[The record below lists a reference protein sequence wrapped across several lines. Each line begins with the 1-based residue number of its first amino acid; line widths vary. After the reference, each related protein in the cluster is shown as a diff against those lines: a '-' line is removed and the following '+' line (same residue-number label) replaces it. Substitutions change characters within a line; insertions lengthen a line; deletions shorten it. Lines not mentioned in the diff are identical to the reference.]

1 MSGRAFIL
9 NVVVLAMLTG
19 PGLFAGDAVAGNV
32 ILYDRGGDIYAADID
47 GSNERQLT
55 SGAPADRM
63 PSISPDGTTIA
74 FSQGYDLYLMN
85 QDGGDQRLLVS
96 KADVGGN
103 NVHDS
108 DWRID
113 GEWIYFNAVSGC
125 CSGGLYKV
133 RPEGSGLV
141 QVKSGFIGS
150 GFSIRRT
157 FGDKVIFNQRRSSS
171 SYSQNV
177 RITDLDG
184 GNEEQVTGGGP
195 SEGSATFGPCWSPN
209 GRRFA
214 YNYGHQHIYVAD
226 YPAPYNPVEVKTFD
240 SEKGHM
246 LEWLDD
252 DTLIWIDARDAG
264 PMHALNVDTL
274 EDTDLGIEGNN
285 PYVGGH
291 TIPVTPMWWDESWSY
306 RKPLTITNNVET
318 TLYDY
323 SMKISLNTAHLIAQ
337 GKMQGD
343 CGDIRIVENGEEINY
358 GIRDC
363 NSANTEIYC
372 IATDLAVG
380 DNNDIYIYYG
390 NGDADDGFAENWKDA
405 FYIWYDDFDTDRGW
419 GNCPG
424 YEDRHGSVTVD
435 TVNGWLYA
443 AYGAYMDYWVCP
455 TDGSSFPMNGR
466 VGFKAETRIMAENDN
481 WCQIAVSLGD
491 SSHAPK
497 VPLIDFRVGHNDYS
511 VLWDSDVPKDL
522 HDDVWYEATAVYN
535 RLTGDWYGEFAGD
548 GTKSGTRPA
557 QVDDDF
563 SIIMLD
569 ICNGINMYLDYL
581 YLRYFIEPEPGYG
594 LGAEE
599 AYSGVGC
606 LHDDCADAIVVQSN
620 EPYYG
625 STEYATGTDTSSCAY
640 EDHNDVWH
648 SFTPDYDYEYTISLC
663 CSAFDTTLAVFD
675 ECGGTEL
682 ACNDDTVYEVCL
694 SKLQSQLAMPLA
706 KGSTYLVRIAGFAGA
721 TGDYILT
728 ITGPR
733 CIEYPAMDFDRDC
746 KVGFRDLA
754 IFCESWLECNLD
766 PSDLCLQ

>member
-1 MSGRAFIL
+1 MSGRTFIL
-9 NVVVLAMLTG
+9 SVVVLAMLIA
-19 PGLFAGDAVAGNV
+19 PGLFAGDAIAGNV
-32 ILYDRGGDIYAADID
+32 ILYDRDGNIYAADID

-55 SGAPADRM
+55 SGAQADYM

-74 FSQGYDLYLMN
+74 FSRGYDLYLMN

-96 KADVGGN
+96 KGDVGNN

-108 DWRID
+108 DWTID

-133 RPEGSGLV
+133 RPDGTGLT
-141 QVKSGFIGS
+141 QVKSGYIS
-150 GFSIRRT
+150 GTRIRKT
-157 FGDKVIFNQRRSSS
+157 FGDRVIFNQRRSGL

-184 GNEEQVTGGGP
+184 GSEEQVTGGSS
-195 SEGSATFGPCWSPN
+195 SESSATFGTCWSPD
-209 GRRFA
+209 GQRFA

-240 SEKGHM
+240 SWHHS
-246 LEWLDD
+246 LEWLDNN
-252 DTLIWIDARDAG
+252 TLIWIDAYDAG

-274 EDTDLGIEGNN
+274 EDTDLGIEGNF
-285 PYVGGH
+285 PYVGGR

-306 RKPLTITNNVET
+306 RKPLTITNNVEAV
-318 TLYDY
+318 LYDY

-343 CGDIRIVENGEEINY
+343 CGDIRIVENGEELSY

-363 NSANTEIYC
+363 NSANTEIYF
-372 IATDLAVG
+372 IANDVAVG

-390 NGDADDGFAENWKDA
+390 NPDADDGFVENWKDA

-419 GNCPG
+419 DNCPG

-443 AYGAYMDYWVCP
+443 TYGAYMDYWVCP

-481 WCQIAVSLGD
+481 WCQIQIELGD
-491 SSHAPK
+491 SNS
-497 VPLIDFRVGHNDYS
+497 VPVLSVLDFRVGHNDYHI
-511 VLWDSDVPKDL
+511 LWDSFVPKNLD
-522 HDDVWYEATAVYN
+522 DDVWYEATAVYN
-535 RLTGDWYGEFAGD
+535 RLTGNWHGEFAND
-548 GTKSGTRPA
+548 GTRSGTRPA

-581 YLRYFIEPEPGYG
+581 YLRYFIEPEPGYA

-599 AYSGVGC
+599 AYSDVGC
-606 LHDDCADAIVVQSN
+606 PHDECADAIAVEAN
-620 EPYYG
+620 EPYNG
-625 STEYATGTDTSSCAY
+625 TTIGAIGTETSSCAY

-648 SFTPDYDYEYTISLC
+648 SFTPDYDYEYAISLC
-663 CSAFDTTLAVFD
+663 GSAFDTTLAVFD

-682 ACNDDTVYEVCL
+682 ACNDDTKPGVC
-694 SKLQSQLAMPLA
+694 SSTLQSQLTMSLA
-706 KGSTYLVRIAGFAGA
+706 KGSTYLIRIAGFAGA
-721 TGDYILT
+721 TGDYILM
-728 ITGPR
+728 ITGPK
-733 CIEYPAMDFDRDC
+733 CLEYPAMDFDHDC
-746 KVGFRDLA
+746 KVGLRDLA
-754 IFCESWLECNLD
+754 IFCQSWLECNLD
-766 PSDLCLQ
+766 PPDLCGQ